1 MNYLALTPEIL
12 LGIINTKLRD
22 FYSNLIEL
30 CDDLDINKNDL
41 IDKLSL
47 IDYYYDESINQFIKK
62 EE

>member
-12 LGIINTKLRD
+12 LSIINTKLRD

-47 IDYYYDESINQFIKK
+47 IDYYYDELINQFIKK

>member
-1 MNYLALTPEIL
+1 MNYLTLTPEIL
-12 LGIINTKLRD
+12 LSIINTKLRD

-47 IDYYYDESINQFIKK
+47 IDYYYDELINQFIKK